1 MKLFEKC
8 NIFFRSFTNKGLG
21 YTFNNEVTNEMFK
34 IGDHKKVIDALN
46 INYQRKP
53 KMMTSAGAEHSLNV
67 LLENNADEVK
77 NFESFEDHT
86 RKPRKASVTLHSSL
100 EPANPR
106 KIYLDIQYIYIKA
119 F

>member
-1 MKLFEKC
+1 
-8 NIFFRSFTNKGLG
+8 
-21 YTFNNEVTNEMFK
+21 MFK

-77 NFESFEDHT
+77 IFETFKDYT
-86 RKPRKASVTLHSSL
+86 RKPRKASVTLHSYL

-106 KIYLDIQYIYIKA
+106 KIYLDTFKLSQIENNFDFKDFRWLACSSKILCSVIYHLIL
-119 F
+119 